1 MLTKLKIYLISFGVI
16 ISFGTFAQVPDYTHY
31 VNPFIGTGASG
42 HTFPGATLP
51 MGLVQLSP
59 ETGNGEWAY
68 CAGYQYKDKVINGFS
83 HTHLSGTG
91 VADLGDI
98 LIQPFTGA
106 INKSQ
111 FGSRFSHDNEKASP
125 GFYSVLL
132 TDYQVKAE
140 LTSTARTGRHRYTFL
155 KQNAG
160 HLLID
165 LQFGLVNNNSDL
177 SKMVLSSDLKVI
189 DRKTLEGYRI
199 TNGWGG
205 KRHVYF
211 VVRFQKPFKAWHWLN
226 GIAPGTKRRLVLD
239 FDSKAAL
246 QVNAGVALSTVSI
259 ANARQNFDMELGTWN
274 FETVKAKAVKT
285 WNSYLSAIA
294 VEGNTK
300 QKQIYYTALY
310 HSLIAPNN
318 IADVNGQ
325 YRGADNKVYKA
336 QDNSYYSTLSLWD
349 TYRALNPLYTILYP
363 EKTSGF
369 VRSML
374 AHDKVAGYLPVWSL
388 WGHENHCMIAN
399 HAIPVIVDAY
409 LKGVGGFDA
418 EQAYQAIKKTS
429 TINHKNSDWSTYM
442 KYGYLPSDLIKVESV
457 STTLE
462 SAYDDWCV
470 AQMAKALGKTSDYD
484 YFMKRSLFYKNV
496 YDKSTGL
503 MRGRM
508 ANGDWVKPFDPFKI
522 SHAFSSG
529 GDFTEGN
536 AWKYS
541 WHVQQDVPGLI
552 NLMGGKSAFVNKLD
566 SLFNMESKVYGDG
579 ATLDVT
585 GLIGQY
591 VQGNEPSHHVA
602 YLYSLAGKPAKTQEK
617 IYTIINELYNNTPEG
632 LSGNDDCGQM
642 SAWYLFSAMGFYPV
656 NPASGEYVIGAPQLK
671 KVSLKVGHGKTFTI
685 NALNFSVQNKY
696 IKGIT
701 LNGKPYVKMDI
712 SHKDL
717 LKGGIMN
724 FTMGN
729 TPNTN

>member
-1 MLTKLKIYLISFGVI
+1 MFAKLKIYFLLVSVMVSYKGV
-16 ISFGTFAQVPDYTHY
+16 AQVPDYTRY

-68 CAGYQYKDKVINGFS
+68 CAGYQYNDKVINGFS

-98 LIQPFTGA
+98 LLQPFTGTLA
-106 INKSQ
+106 KTQ
-111 FGSRFSHDNEKASP
+111 FGSSFSHKDEKASP
-125 GFYSVLL
+125 GYYSVLL
-132 TDYQVKAE
+132 KDYQVKAE
-140 LTSTARTGRHRYTFL
+140 LTATARTGRHRYTYL
-155 KQNAG
+155 NDKLG
-160 HLLID
+160 HLLVD
-165 LQFGLVNNNSDL
+165 LQFGLVNNNADL
-177 SKMVLSSDLKVI
+177 STMVISSDLKVVNHN
-189 DRKTLEGYRI
+189 TLEGYRI

-211 VVRFQKPFKAWHWLN
+211 VIRFKEPFKTWHWLN
-226 GIAPGTKRRLVLD
+226 GVTPETKRRLVLD

-259 ANARQNFDMELGTWN
+259 ANARQNFEKELDNWS

-294 VEGNTK
+294 VEGTAK
-300 QKQIYYTALY
+300 QNFYTALY

-336 QDNSYYSTLSLWD
+336 PGTAYYSTLSLWD

-363 EKTSGF
+363 EKTSGI

-374 AHDKVAGYLPVWSL
+374 AHEKVAGYLPVWSL

-409 LKGVGGFDA
+409 LKEIGGFDA
-418 EQAYQAIKKTS
+418 EQAYQAIKTS
-429 TINHKNSDWSTYM
+429 STVNHKNSDWSTYM

-470 AQMAKALGKTSDYD
+470 AQMAKALGKTADYD

-496 YDKSTGL
+496 YNKSTGL
-503 MRGRM
+503 MRGRN
-508 ANGDWVKPFDPFKI
+508 ANSEWVKPFDPFKI
-522 SHAFSSG
+522 SHAYSSG

-536 AWKYS
+536 SWQYS

-552 NLMGGKSAFVNKLD
+552 NLMGGKAAFVNKLD

-602 YLYSLAGKPAKTQEK
+602 YLYALAGKPAKTQEK
-617 IYTIINELYNNTPEG
+617 IHTIINELYNNTPEG

-656 NPASGEYVIGAPQLK
+656 NPASGNYVIGAPQLK
-671 KVSLKVGHGKTFTI
+671 SIALKVENGKVFRIKTV
-685 NALNFSVQNKY
+685 NFSASNQYVQRVL
-696 IKGIT
+696 
-701 LNGKPYVKMDI
+701 LNGKPYANAVI

-717 LKGGIMN
+717 MKGGVME
-724 FTMGN
+724 FTMGSKPGLN
-729 TPNTN
+729 